1 MKCPYCKK
9 DNDRVVDSRSS
20 EDGLAIRRRR
30 ECIECSRRYTSYERL
45 DENPVKVIKKDGRRA
60 TFDRNK
66 LRAGIEK
73 ACEKRPVGE
82 PQITRTVEQIEA
94 EALNR
99 FEREIPTEFLGE
111 RVMDELRKL
120 DQVAYVRF
128 ASVYREFKDVT
139 EFVGVLNELSNAF
152 RNSNSNSGGKGEQ
165 DQER

>member
-30 ECIECSRRYTSYERL
+30 ECLECGRRYTSYERI
-45 DENPVKVIKKDGRRA
+45 DENPVKVIKKDGRRVP
-60 TFDRNK
+60 FDRAK
-66 LRAGIEK
+66 LRSGIAK

-82 PQITRTVEQIEA
+82 DEITKVVEGIEA
-94 EALNR
+94 AALKS

-111 RVMDELRKL
+111 QVMVALRKI

-139 EFVGVLNELSNAF
+139 EFENVLNELNQVI
-152 RNSNSNSGGKGEQ
+152 RGSGGKGDQ
-165 DQER
+165 DQSG